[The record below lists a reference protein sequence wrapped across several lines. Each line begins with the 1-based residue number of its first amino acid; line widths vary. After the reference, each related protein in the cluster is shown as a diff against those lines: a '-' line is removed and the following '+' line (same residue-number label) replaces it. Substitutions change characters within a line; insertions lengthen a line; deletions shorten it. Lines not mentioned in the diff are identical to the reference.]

1 MMFITTFKVCET
13 YQICLRRLKSFTLKF
28 MIKLYNYQLHEP
40 NRMAGE
46 NVLHKKQ
53 NRRMAKQQLES
64 NTEFIASLAREEY
77 SIQDRK

>member
-1 MMFITTFKVCET
+1 
-13 YQICLRRLKSFTLKF
+13 

-64 NTEFIASLAREEY
+64 NTEFIASLAREED